1 MATENRED
9 YLISILRLTEGKGA
23 AKTTELAEFMGV
35 SPASVSEMVK
45 VLSAEGYV
53 KYEKYRGMALTE
65 KGLIYARQ
73 IRKKHHVL
81 ERFLTDYLD
90 VDHKTAHDEA
100 GKMEHA
106 ISDES
111 AIKMCRMMGPRID
124 EDCCGCSDPCKT
136 ATEGIVKIT
145 PLEKMPTGSRG
156 YISHVLSNDSAVVKK
171 LVMMGFV
178 PGKEVIV
185 ETAIENGPQ
194 IIKMG
199 DSSVAVDSR
208 YSSCIF
214 VDAEELNVRP
224 EGREEAQR

>member
-1 MATENRED
+1 MSTANRED
-9 YLISILRLTEGKGA
+9 YLISILRLTDGRGI

-53 KYEKYRGMALTE
+53 KYEKYRGMSLTE
-65 KGLIYARQ
+65 KGLGYARQ

-90 VDHKTAHDEA
+90 VDRQTAHEEA
-100 GKMEHA
+100 CKMEHA

-111 AIKMCRMMGPRID
+111 AVKMCQMMGPRVD
-124 EDCCGCSDPCKT
+124 DDCQGCSNPCKT
-136 ATEGIVKIT
+136 ATEGLVEIKS
-145 PLEKMPTGSRG
+145 LEGMESGMRG
-156 YISHVLSNDSAVVKK
+156 RISHVLSNDSAVVKK

-178 PGKEVIV
+178 PGKEILV
-185 ETAIENGPQ
+185 ETAVANGPH

-199 DSSVAVDSR
+199 DTSMAVDR
-208 YSSCIF
+208 RFSSCIF
-214 VDAEELNVRP
+214 VDVYE
-224 EGREEAQR
+224 